1 MPYWNDKVAMVTGA
15 SSGLGRA
22 IAMALVRAGAKV
34 VLVARN
40 AERLEETAAQ
50 LRAVGGQVL
59 AASADITLQGD
70 VDRLMAATVERFGQL
85 DLLVNN
91 AGRSMRGEVLA
102 TTPEEFRELLEL
114 NFIALV
120 RCTRAAAPH
129 LLQAKGHVVNIG
141 SLAAKSASRFV
152 GAYPASKHAVA
163 AYSQQLRLELEPS
176 GLHVLLVC
184 PGPITREEIRQYV
197 PDSSA
202 LPESARRP
210 GGGVRVKS
218 IAPEYLAKRI
228 LQACERRQVELVIPA
243 KARLL
248 FVLSQL
254 SPRLGDWLVRKMT
267 K

>member
-1 MPYWNDKVAMVTGA
+1 
-15 SSGLGRA
+15 
-22 IAMALVRAGAKV
+22 
-34 VLVARN
+34 
-40 AERLEETAAQ
+40 
-50 LRAVGGQVL
+50 
-59 AASADITLQGD
+59 
-70 VDRLMAATVERFGQL
+70 
-85 DLLVNN
+85 
-91 AGRSMRGEVLA
+91 
-102 TTPEEFRELLEL
+102 
-114 NFIALV
+114 
-120 RCTRAAAPH
+120 
-129 LLQAKGHVVNIG
+129 
-141 SLAAKSASRFV
+141 
-152 GAYPASKHAVA
+152 VA

-197 PDSSA
+197 PESSN
-202 LPESARRP
+202 LPASARKP

-228 LQACERRQVELVIPA
+228 LQACERRQPELIIPA